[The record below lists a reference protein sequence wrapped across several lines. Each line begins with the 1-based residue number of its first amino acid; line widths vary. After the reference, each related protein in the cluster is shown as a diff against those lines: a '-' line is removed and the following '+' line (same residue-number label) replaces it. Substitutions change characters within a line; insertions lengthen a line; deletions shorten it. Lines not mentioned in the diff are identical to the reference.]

1 MKNHSDALIIGGGII
16 GLACAYYLAKA
27 GQKVRLIEQNTVGAD
42 TAASYGNCGLL
53 FISHLLP
60 LCAPGTIRQEAK
72 RWLQGRSPLY
82 IKLSSDMK
90 RFMWL
95 FNFARK
101 CNAAH
106 LHHAIKAKAA
116 ICSHSISLLETLLK
130 EEQIECDWE
139 EKGVLMVFKSPS
151 EMQKYGQT
159 NNLLKPYGLEAVS
172 LIGGELFDLEP
183 ALGKDIYG
191 AWLHKKDSHLR
202 PDKLLSAWHRI
213 LLKMGVAVEENCRL
227 EALIAGDQH
236 VQNAQTANGSYSAA
250 MYVLATGAWTPQLTR
265 QLKLKLPVQPGKGY
279 SLTMPRPAV
288 CPAIPCYFNEL
299 SVAATPWKSGFRLG
313 GTMEFSGFNFDL
325 FTRRIK
331 NLTAAAAEY
340 LKGPVGEPEMEEWVG
355 MRPMVYDDLPIIDR
369 APHHHNL
376 VVATGHGMQGL
387 SMATST
393 GKLVSEIITGRK
405 PHIDPTA
412 FAIRRFNG

>member
-1 MKNHSDALIIGGGII
+1 MGKHSDVLIIGGGVI

-27 GQKVRLIEQNTVGAD
+27 GQKVRLIEQNRVGAD
-42 TAASYGNCGLL
+42 TAASHGNCGLI
-53 FISHLLP
+53 FISHLVP
-60 LCAPGTIRQEAK
+60 LCAPGTIRQETK
-72 RWLQGRSPLY
+72 RWLRGRSPLY
-82 IKLSSDMK
+82 IRLSSDMK

-101 CNAAH
+101 CNDTH
-106 LHHAIKAKAA
+106 MHHAIRAKAA

-130 EEQIECDWE
+130 KEQIECDWE
-139 EKGVLMVFKSPS
+139 EKGVLMVFKSQS

-159 NNLLKPYGLEAVS
+159 NNLLKPYGLEPVP
-172 LIGGELFDLEP
+172 LIGDELFDLEP

-213 LLKMGVAVEENCRL
+213 LQKMGVAVEENCRL
-227 EALIAGDQH
+227 KALIAGDRQI
-236 VQNAQTANGSYSAA
+236 QNAQTADGSYTADT
-250 MYVLATGAWTPQLTR
+250 YVLATGAWTPQLTR
-265 QLKLKLPVQPGKGY
+265 QVKLNLPVQPGKGY

-288 CPAIPCYFNEL
+288 CPAIPCYFSER
-299 SVAATPWKSGFRLG
+299 SVVATPWKSGFRLG
-313 GTMEFSGFNFDL
+313 GTMEFSGFNFDIL
-325 FTRRIK
+325 ARRIRK
-331 NLTAAAAEY
+331 LTAAAEEY
-340 LKGPVGEPEMEEWVG
+340 LGAPIGEPTMEEWVG

-369 APHHHNL
+369 SPHHHNL

-393 GKLVSEIITGRK
+393 GKLVAEMVTGRK
-405 PHIDPTA
+405 PHIDPAA
-412 FAIRRFNG
+412 FTIRRFNT